1 MVSYIGGNTM
11 KTIGEKIQI
20 LREERNLKQKEL
32 AELAG
37 ITEATLSRYENGK
50 REPKGEIISKL
61 ANVLNVSTD
70 YLLGRNDIITSSVH
84 TKVNLAEQV
93 GLKLIKELEKD
104 GYKIE
109 EKDLPNLILAAKI
122 TLAQNKK
129 NQDD

>member
-70 YLLGRNDIITSSVH
+70 YLLGRNDIITSSVQP
-84 TKVNLAEQV
+84 KVNLAEQV

>member
-70 YLLGRNDIITSSVH
+70 YLLGRNDIITSSVEP
-84 TKVNLAEQV
+84 TGNLAEQV

>member
-1 MVSYIGGNTM
+1 M

-70 YLLGRNDIITSSVH
+70 YLLGRNDIITSSVEP
-84 TKVNLAEQV
+84 TGNLAEQV

-122 TLAQNKK
+122 TLA
-129 NQDD
+129 

>member
-1 MVSYIGGNTM
+1 M

-129 NQDD
+129 IKMIKVHPDFFIT

>member
-50 REPKGEIISKL
+50 ENPKVKSF
-61 ANVLNVSTD
+61 LN
-70 YLLGRNDIITSSVH
+70 
-84 TKVNLAEQV
+84 
-93 GLKLIKELEKD
+93 
-104 GYKIE
+104 
-109 EKDLPNLILAAKI
+109 
-122 TLAQNKK
+122 
-129 NQDD
+129 

>member
-1 MVSYIGGNTM
+1 M

-70 YLLGRNDIITSSVH
+70 YLLGRNDIITSSVQP
-84 TKVNLAEQV
+84 KVNLAEQV

>member
-1 MVSYIGGNTM
+1 M

-61 ANVLNVSTD
+61 ATVLNVSTD
-70 YLLGRNDIITSSVH
+70 YLLGRNDIVTSNIH
-84 TKVNLAEQV
+84 PKVNLAEQV
-93 GLKLIKELEKD
+93 ALKLIKELEKD
-104 GYKIE
+104 GYTIK

>member
-61 ANVLNVSTD
+61 ATVLNVSTD
-70 YLLGRNDIITSSVH
+70 YLLGRNDIATSSIQP
-84 TKVNLAEQV
+84 KVNLAEQV
-93 GLKLIKELEKD
+93 ALKLIKELEKD
-104 GYKIE
+104 GYTIK

>member
-1 MVSYIGGNTM
+1 M

-70 YLLGRNDIITSSVH
+70 YLLGRNDIITSSVEP
-84 TKVNLAEQV
+84 TGNLAEQV

>member
-1 MVSYIGGNTM
+1 M